1 MRFLPLGL
9 DLHDTDCLVIGGGDV
24 GTRKVRTLA
33 DAGARVRVIAP
44 EVTPEL
50 AAEIRD
56 GRARWIEAAFAPEHL
71 DGARLVIIA
80 TDDPATNDLAA
91 RLTREHG
98 ALLCDATSGQRSDV
112 IFGAL
117 HDDDGVTVAVF
128 TDGRDPGR
136 ARATRD
142 SIADWLRAGGLTAVD
157 GRRTAPGS
165 AGDRKTSVGRTGIS
179 APVAPDDA
187 DTLLVLVA
195 HGSRNPEWG
204 VPLEALTA
212 AIADAAG
219 TERVRLAYSQ
229 FSSPSLETVVA
240 DAATDG
246 LTRIRV
252 LPLFMTA
259 HGHVERDIR
268 PVVDALRRTH
278 ETVGIELLP
287 PVGELAS
294 FKKILVD
301 LAREVTR

>member
-9 DLHDTDCLVIGGGDV
+9 DLHDRPCLVVGGGPI
-24 GTRKVRTLA
+24 GTRKVRSLL
-33 DAGARVRVIAP
+33 DAGARVTVVSP

-56 GRARWIEAAFAPEHL
+56 GRVRWSEEPFRPDHL
-71 DGARLVIIA
+71 DGARLVVVA
-80 TDDPATNDLAA
+80 TDDPAANALAA
-91 RLTREHG
+91 EHARVRG
-98 ALLCDATSGQRSDV
+98 ALLCDATSGERSDV

-117 HDDDGVTVAVF
+117 HDDDGVTIAAF

-142 SIADWLRAGGLTAVD
+142 RIAGWIREHD
-157 GRRTAPGS
+157 GRDPGDPS
-165 AGDRKTSVGRTGIS
+165 DQRDPSDRSDPRD
-179 APVAPDDA
+179 PPDPSDRP
-187 DTLLVLVA
+187 DRDETLLVLVA

-204 VPLEALTA
+204 VPLEALT
-212 AIADAAG
+212 DAVARGAG
-219 TERVRLAYSQ
+219 TDRIRLAYSQ
-229 FSSPSLETVVA
+229 FASPTLEEVVA
-240 DAATDG
+240 DAADDG
-246 LTRIRV
+246 VRRVRV

-268 PVVDALRRTH
+268 PVVDALRRAY
-278 ETVGIELLP
+278 ETVEVELLP

-294 FKKILVD
+294 FQEILVQ

>member
-9 DLHDTDCLVIGGGDV
+9 DLHDCRCLVVGGGAV
-24 GTRKVRTLA
+24 GTRKVRSLL
-33 DAGARVRVIAP
+33 DAGARVAVVSP

-56 GRARWIEAAFAPEHL
+56 GRVRWRREPFRPDHL
-71 DGARLVIIA
+71 DGARLVVVA
-80 TDDPATNDLAA
+80 TDDPATNALAA
-91 RLTREHG
+91 EQARLRGT
-98 ALLCDATSGQRSDV
+98 LLCDATSGERSDV

-117 HDDDGVTVAVF
+117 HEDDGVTIAAF

-136 ARATRD
+136 ARAVRD
-142 SIADWLRAGGLTAVD
+142 RIAGRLRDADRPED
-157 GRRTAPGS
+157 GAAT
-165 AGDRKTSVGRTGIS
+165 DR
-179 APVAPDDA
+179 D

-204 VPLEALTA
+204 VPLEALT
-212 AIADAAG
+212 DAVARGAG
-219 TERVRLAYSQ
+219 TDHVRLAYSQ
-229 FSSPSLETVVA
+229 FASPSLEDVVA
-240 DAATDG
+240 DAAAAG
-246 LTRIRV
+246 MRRVRV

-268 PVVDALRRTH
+268 PVVDALRRAH
-278 ETVGIELLP
+278 ETVEVELLP

-294 FKKILVD
+294 FQKILVE